1 MMQRHPLVRVHSA
14 LLLLHPCSKLWY
26 LCRALDPEG
35 RGYVVL
41 DQQQLQRLGESRST
55 IYRWLAEGK
64 ELGFFVKASFRGN
77 SLSVP
82 LGGLLRVCKKS
93 NIRHWGATALVP
105 LDEIL
110 SGNGRRT
117 TASLITIQAFQSSSQ
132 YAAKHQLKTAERHSH
147 PIATVSELL
156 NFQTS
161 QKLERGGTPGVLH
174 VTDTKIWVG
183 RRFVPF
189 GVSQE
194 RASEQLNS
202 HKHSCGVSVRTLR
215 RHVDLEAVPHKQIVQ
230 GKGEYTEIGNAIAH
244 GATSHKAKGEQD
256 IIFHWSAKEPEK
268 IVLREPQGTSKARR
282 EGGHTIPLK
291 QLFRHRGGRYW
302 LNRCNVYDLNFELKS
317 MRFTRKR
324 LKDLFADSPPAPPSM
339 DLNVSPPAPLLR
351 AACGDENKE
360 DKNENFSNPC
370 STSDTANYVDKSCF
384 TELLRKMKEKQRD
397 NQWK

>member
-41 DQQQLQRLGESRST
+41 DQQRLLLLGESRST

-64 ELGFFVKASFRGN
+64 ELGFFVKANFRGN
-77 SLSVP
+77 SLHAS
-82 LGGLLRVCKKS
+82 LGGLLRVCKKN
-93 NIRHWGATALVP
+93 NIRHWGATALIP
-105 LDEIL
+105 LEEIL

-132 YAAKHQLKTAERHSH
+132 YAAKHQLKTTDRAKH
-147 PIATVSELL
+147 PIVSVPELL

-161 QKLERGGTPGVLH
+161 QKLERGGTPGILH
-174 VTDTKIWVG
+174 VTDTKIWVS
-183 RRFVPF
+183 RYFIPF

-194 RASEQLNS
+194 RASGELNS

-215 RHVDLEAVPHKQIVQ
+215 RHVDSSAVPHKQVIQ
-230 GKGEYTEIGNAIAH
+230 GKGEYTEIGNAIAN
-244 GATSHKAKGEQD
+244 GATSHKAKGSQD

-268 IVLREPQGTSKARR
+268 IVLRESQGTSKARR
-282 EGGHTIPLK
+282 DEGHTILPK
-291 QLFRHRGGRYW
+291 QLFRYLGGRYW
-302 LNRCNVYDLNFELKS
+302 LNRCNVYDLSFELKS
-317 MRFTRKR
+317 MRFTRKK
-324 LKDLFADSPPAPPSM
+324 LKDFFVNSPPAPPNI
-339 DLNVSPPAPLLR
+339 DINISPPTTPLR
-351 AACGDENKE
+351 AVGGDENKE

-370 STSDTANYVDKSCF
+370 PTSDTAYVEKSRF
-384 TELLRKMKEKQRD
+384 TELLRQMKEKQQN